1 VIVGAGDTYFYSG
14 GDDNTVV
21 SNNVFF
27 DNKWGIS
34 EQGNTG
40 THNVYTNNLVYQN
53 TTNVSLHNGLT
64 AKNTVASNPLFKA
77 YAKTGTPDFHL
88 TASSPAIGR
97 GTASNALP
105 TDLDGKA
112 RNATTGYDI
121 GAYQH

>member
-1 VIVGAGDTYFYSG
+1 
-14 GDDNTVV
+14 
-21 SNNVFF
+21 
-27 DNKWGIS
+27 
-34 EQGNTG
+34 
-40 THNVYTNNLVYQN
+40 
-53 TTNVSLHNGLT
+53 
-64 AKNTVASNPLFKA
+64 VASNPLFKA